1 MFYSKCGKKCRII
14 AIDFCFCSACL
25 RQLKVCT
32 ALTYFLFSFW
42 FNLVQAQSSTSPPPA
57 PSLLSAWPFSWP
69 CYGWLPVWLAWPKS
83 PSCLITII
91 FLTLLWLTSP
101 MVTNEPSLAQAIK
114 VMLLLLLWI
123 FNHLWLGINVSQ
135 KPITKLYMQ
144 TLSGFHYHH
153 SPPPWKGHLAD
164 K

>member
-1 MFYSKCGKKCRII
+1 MI
-14 AIDFCFCSACL
+14 AIIFCLCSACL
-25 RQLKVCT
+25 RQLKVCI

-69 CYGWLPVWLAWPKS
+69 CYGWLPVWLAWPLS

-123 FNHLWLGINVSQ
+123 FNHLWESMSVKNQSPSFTCSPCLVSCPEQ
-135 KPITKLYMQ
+135 LNRWPCHSLTDRPFDFDITEW
-144 TLSGFHYHH
+144 
-153 SPPPWKGHLAD
+153 P
-164 K
+164 